1 MAVGTRLG
9 NGHIVLLLTPREA
22 TILSDELLEP
32 GDFPWQ
38 NTESQMTS
46 AEVRATL
53 RGLVA
58 EDAQDRIREA
68 AAAMEH
74 QIRHNQP
81 LVIEEHPHN

>member
-22 TILSDELLEP
+22 TILSDELLQPE
-32 GDFPWQ
+32 DFPWQ

-46 AEVRATL
+46 AEVRSVL

-58 EDAQDRIREA
+58 QDAQDRLRQA
-68 AAAMEH
+68 AGA
-74 QIRHNQP
+74 
-81 LVIEEHPHN
+81 IEEILRNPKFQDEEEPPV